1 MKQWPMAAFALVA
14 SAAAF
19 LVIVPAIW
27 LAGLMVG
34 GGLEVEW
41 AIFPLMILLAVLSF
55 GGVALAGARLC
66 LRAGL
71 SPVSAGAVGAS
82 GPLAG
87 LVLGC
92 AYWDS
97 MYALVEWLPV
107 TASAVVASIGGAV
120 LASRRRGAPAAVLL

>member
-1 MKQWPMAAFALVA
+1 MAVFVLVA

-27 LAGLMVG
+27 LAGLMIG

-41 AIFPLMILLAVLSF
+41 AIFPLMILFAVLSF
-55 GGVALAGARLC
+55 GGIAFAGARLC

-87 LVLGC
+87 LVIGC
-92 AYWDS
+92 AYWAS
-97 MYALVEWLPV
+97 MYALMEWLPV
-107 TASAVVASIGGAV
+107 TVSAVVASIGGAA
-120 LASRRRGAPAAVLL
+120 LASRRRRATADAPVG